1 MLATDDGQTKSTRN
15 IFNWYWEWYGI
26 GGIIMKLETNDLN
39 SISKIETT
47 WTRKK
52 HTWNVTIADFG
63 SFENQNLNKS
73 QHDGIISKEQFVI
86 DQLEIVSRNKVEIL
100 EGETDEQS
108 PKEYSLKRS
117 NKIWQKT

>member
-1 MLATDDGQTKSTRN
+1 M
-15 IFNWYWEWYGI
+15 
-26 GGIIMKLETNDLN
+26 
-39 SISKIETT
+39 
-47 WTRKK
+47 
-52 HTWNVTIADFG
+52 TIADFG

-73 QHDGIISKEQFVI
+73 HHDGIISKEQFVI

>member
-1 MLATDDGQTKSTRN
+1 
-15 IFNWYWEWYGI
+15 
-26 GGIIMKLETNDLN
+26 MKLETNDLN
-39 SISKIETT
+39 SIRKIETT

-52 HTWNVTIADFG
+52 HTGYVLIVDSGN
-63 SFENQNLNKS
+63 SENHNLNERH
-73 QHDGIISKEQFVI
+73 HDGIISKEQFVI